1 MLTATNGN
9 RLPRTATLTTSPA
22 ALCIL
27 MLLFSIHLPA
37 QTQSTKNPA
46 VPEGG
51 LLAGSNPRGY
61 EAGLDP
67 QASYHGFP
75 SAYLKAKQSAT
86 EGFGTLM
93 QEFSAGQ
100 YAGKR
105 IRLRASVKAEE

>member
-46 VPEGG
+46 VPEGW
-51 LLAGSNPRGY
+51 LSR
-61 EAGLDP
+61 
-67 QASYHGFP
+67 
-75 SAYLKAKQSAT
+75 
-86 EGFGTLM
+86 
-93 QEFSAGQ
+93 
-100 YAGKR
+100 
-105 IRLRASVKAEE
+105 